1 MNNQWTQKLVEII
14 HNPALGAMGITAYVI
29 EYAKATNL
37 KNGADF
43 PKTFLVLPII
53 LHEQSV
59 QKIMKRKIQNTSGI
73 VKAIQEEPLI
83 LTQLQE
89 RLDYSIEFTCRSIRF
104 AYDAGLIKL
113 RCTEKELELFPT
125 DKNISS
131 NLKNLPENIKNVIAA
146 GKRLGYW
153 FASVDSRELYNLLHI
168 EL

>member
-1 MNNQWTQKLVEII
+1 MNNQWTQKLFEII
-14 HNPALGAMGITAYVI
+14 HNPALGAMGIATYVF
-29 EYAKATNL
+29 EYTKATNF
-37 KNGADF
+37 KKGADF
-43 PKTFLVLPII
+43 PKTFLVSPII
-53 LHEQSV
+53 LHERSV
-59 QKIMKRKIQNTSGI
+59 QKIMKMRIQNNSGI

-89 RLDYSIEFTCRSIRF
+89 RLDYSIEFTCQSIRF

-113 RCTEKELELFPT
+113 RYTEKELELFPT

-131 NLKNLPENIKNVIAA
+131 NLKNLPENIKNIITA

-153 FASVDSRELYNLLHI
+153 FASVNSQELYNLLHI